1 MSGPG
6 VVSHFTVR
14 AGETVTFVLRQVEQ
28 GAATDV
34 LAAPRLGEQALGN
47 FPQGLTHL
55 GLISAAFNLNRALG
69 HRDTWGR
76 AE

>member
-1 MSGPG
+1 M
-6 VVSHFTVR
+6 R

-28 GAATDV
+28 GTATDV

-69 HRDTWGR
+69 HRDTWRR